1 MVIVIKETHMTNDN
15 TFIND
20 HGFDR
25 VDLDG
30 KTYKVSKHQ
39 MREDTEAF
47 FLVWLYGRSS
57 EAIYKSHKG
66 ALAAIKRGRIKYDR

>member
-1 MVIVIKETHMTNDN
+1 MTNGN
-15 TFIND
+15 TYIND

-25 VDLDG
+25 VELDG
-30 KTYKVSKHQ
+30 KTYTVSKHQ
-39 MREDTEAF
+39 MTAETAAF

-57 EAIYKSHKG
+57 EALYTSHKG